1 MNTRQIIDYAAE
13 DNAKDFRESLYASIY
28 DKVNAHIEA
37 KKQEIAHTLVTQEAK
52 ECECDD
58 EKEDEKEGHDDEK
71 EDKALV
77 KKMVKK
83 DALKTEEV
91 TEEELEESVTRKHFQ
106 QVADLIKTHDDAGK
120 RSELAKHHAE
130 IFAQQNPR
138 FDRAKFMKAANAS
151 E

>member
-52 ECECDD
+52 ECGDD
-58 EKEDEKEGHDDEK
+58 KEEGHDDEK

>member
-13 DNAKDFRESLYASIY
+13 DNAKDFREGLYAAIY
-28 DKVNAHIEA
+28 DKVNAHIETM
-37 KKQEIAHTLVTQEAK
+37 KQSVAHNLVSAHEETVVE
-52 ECECDD
+52 
-58 EKEDEKEGHDDEK
+58 EKEDKEEGHEDEK
-71 EDKALV
+71 EDKAMI

-83 DALKTEEV
+83 DCLNKEEV
-91 TEEELEESVTRKHFQ
+91 DLEESVTRKHFQ

-120 RSELAKHHAE
+120 RNELAKHHAE